1 MSPGEKLPFS
11 IPLQEIEFTFARS
24 SGPGGQNV
32 NKVNTKA
39 VLRWSVLECTSIPEP
54 YLSRIRLRLASQLTL
69 AGEVVLSSDRFR
81 DQIRNREDCL
91 QKLEALLIQAL
102 HVPKKRKKTKIS
114 KNKKREN
121 LHKKRKHSEKK
132 RMRARFDVD

>member
-1 MSPGEKLPFS
+1 MGNES
-11 IPLQEIEFTFARS
+11 
-24 SGPGGQNV
+24 N
-32 NKVNTKA
+32 
-39 VLRWSVLECTSIPEP
+39 PE
-54 YLSRIRLRLASQLTL
+54 Q
-69 AGEVVLSSDRFR
+69 
-81 DQIRNREDCL
+81 RNQHL